1 MIDREIPT
9 PGRDRDDKPSNELFE
24 DDFLPDAD
32 GDFLGELDRVLTTED
47 DDPGHDPQLADV
59 EEALESL
66 ALEVGPEPDP
76 EPEPA
81 QGGARTQPT
90 PVPAAGRSDH
100 EAPPMSKAVDRLQ
113 GLREQRRRVR
123 PPVETPPHRPERI
136 PPVAAVV
143 RSPAAEAGVRTPP
156 PSAVRPKP
164 AGTAR
169 PGPAPAHD
177 EGGTPPIIQK
187 RATAAGT
194 AVPRPVAPPHPAE
207 GSPPTSGLLAGIP
220 HLWLGALGLLAIIG
234 IVTGVVGI
242 WLQSD
247 TDTELARMETRLA
260 EVSGPR
266 RDARDAANAER
277 LRMLEAEVARLRS
290 LQEEFRG
297 TLVQRL
303 IHENERLGQDLER
316 LEATLTE
323 LQGGLESAQVRLS
336 DAEKRPKGVQ
346 RPAETVTPAPAAGS
360 GAVAEKGAWTVNL
373 MSFRRQAVAE
383 KEIARLRDD
392 GIPATL
398 KSIEREG
405 QTWYRLQVSGFAD
418 VLQAKAYAKKIR
430 ARRDLSSAWVGRE

>member
-1 MIDREIPT
+1 MIDQETPT
-9 PGRDRDDKPSNELFE
+9 PGRDRDDKPSDELFE

-59 EEALESL
+59 EDALESL
-66 ALEVGPEPDP
+66 ELEVEPEPDP
-76 EPEPA
+76 EPA
-81 QGGARTQPT
+81 QRDAWTQPT

-100 EAPPMSKAVDRLQ
+100 EVPPMSKAVDRLQ
-113 GLREQRRRVR
+113 GLREHRRSVQ
-123 PPVETPPHRPERI
+123 PPVEKPPHRPERI

-143 RSPAAEAGVRTPP
+143 RSPAAGAGPRTPP
-156 PSAVRPKP
+156 PSAAPSKR

-169 PGPAPAHD
+169 PGPASAL
-177 EGGTPPIIQK
+177 EKGSTPPITRK
-187 RATAAGT
+187 RTTAVGTAA
-194 AVPRPVAPPHPAE
+194 PRTGAPPHPAE
-207 GSPPTSGLLAGIP
+207 GPPPRSGRLLEIP

-234 IVTGVVGI
+234 IVTGFVGI

-266 RDARDAANAER
+266 HDARDAADAER

-303 IHENERLGQDLER
+303 IDENERLNQDLER

-323 LQGGLESAQVRLS
+323 LQGGLESAQVRLA
-336 DAEKRPKGVQ
+336 DAEKHPKGAQ
-346 RPAETVTPAPAAGS
+346 RPARTVTPAPAAGS
-360 GAVAEKGAWTVNL
+360 GAVAEKGGWTVNL
-373 MSFRRQAVAE
+373 MSFRRRAVAE
-383 KEIARLRDD
+383 KEIARLRGD

-398 KSIEREG
+398 KSIERKG

-418 VLQAKAYAKKIR
+418 VAQAKAYAKKIR
-430 ARRDLSSAWVGRE
+430 ARRDLSSAWVGRD